1 MQEEIAMAQADIGG
15 TIIEAPVLDLLR
27 RERAKALSPRE
38 WKFRL
43 AGYGYAIR
51 DVGGAQVV
59 TTLPHGIEL
68 GVLPAQGI

>member
-1 MQEEIAMAQADIGG
+1 MVPADMSS
-15 TIIEAPVLDLLR
+15 TIIDTEILDLLQ

-43 AGYGYAIR
+43 AGYGYAIK
-51 DVGGAQVV
+51 DVMGRQVV

-68 GVLPAQGI
+68 GVMPVQHQ